1 MKFCAEQMNEYIKLI
16 TEGDPAAAV
25 NAEPI
30 QRFEAFLSRLSKV
43 DVQSIFDRGLH
54 EFLDSSQVEIAC
66 IGAHLYT
73 NYMYHPP
80 VDLQAEIRFQQQQE
94 QQQQ

>member
-1 MKFCAEQMNEYIKLI
+1 MRLSFFDENFQSTGLLDQN
-16 TEGDPAAAV
+16 AV

-43 DVQSIFDRGLH
+43 DVQSIFDNGLH
-54 EFLDSSQVEIAC
+54 EFLDASQVEIAS